1 VVALGILLVAL
12 YAASSLRVLYSFV
25 NTVTTPKRLIV
36 LVGVADLAVGLT
48 AFGMAQVAWLP
59 RLVMLWLLYV
69 GRSLV
74 LLWFVARHPA
84 LELPGAPTAE

>member
-1 VVALGILLVAL
+1 L
-12 YAASSLRVLYSFV
+12 YAASSLRVMYSFV
-25 NTVTTPKRLIV
+25 NTITTPGRLIV
-36 LVGVADLAVGLT
+36 AVGL
-48 AFGMAQVAWLP
+48 ADVAVGLAAAGMAFVPWLP
-59 RLVMLWLLYV
+59 RLVMLWVLYV